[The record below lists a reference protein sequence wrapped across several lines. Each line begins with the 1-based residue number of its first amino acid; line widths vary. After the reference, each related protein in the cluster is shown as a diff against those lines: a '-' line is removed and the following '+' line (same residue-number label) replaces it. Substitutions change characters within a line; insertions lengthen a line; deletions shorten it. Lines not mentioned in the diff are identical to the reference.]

1 MVIENKNKLGNFQEA
16 LVTYD
21 YISIYVG
28 MCVQYIYVYTS
39 LYICIR
45 IFITIHMYMYIHQL
59 AIEWANTEHG
69 IMKEF
74 SVIIHLLSLKNL
86 GTK

>member
-1 MVIENKNKLGNFQEA
+1 MIGNKNKLGNFQEA

-28 MCVQYIYVYTS
+28 MCVQYIY
-39 LYICIR
+39 
-45 IFITIHMYMYIHQL
+45 MYIHHYIYVYVYSSLYMCIYQL
-59 AIEWANTEHG
+59 AIECANTEHG

-74 SVIIHLLSLKNL
+74 SVIIHLPSFKNL

>member
-1 MVIENKNKLGNFQEA
+1 MIGNKNKLGNFQEA

-28 MCVQYIYVYTS
+28 MCVQYICVYTS

-45 IFITIHMYMYIHQL
+45 IFITIYVYKYIHQL
-59 AIEWANTEHG
+59 PIECANTEHG

-74 SVIIHLLSLKNL
+74 SVIIHLPSFKNL